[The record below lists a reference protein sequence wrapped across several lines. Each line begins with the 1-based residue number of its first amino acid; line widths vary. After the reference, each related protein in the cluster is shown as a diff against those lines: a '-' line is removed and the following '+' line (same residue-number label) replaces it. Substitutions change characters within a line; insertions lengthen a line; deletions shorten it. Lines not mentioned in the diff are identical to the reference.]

1 MINSAKQLLSIGK
14 AGHVL
19 ENTYSCGN
27 LRYALMRL
35 SSPGPPHN
43 RRNRMIRSHL
53 ESAQARSQSVLLP
66 HRHIR
71 RTAVYHTGCENH
83 RSCSI
88 TGALRDSSHIHRR
101 FHPDLLRIRTRRPR
115 ALHLPDLLFF
125 SSSRIGSMP
134 YALRHP

>member
-66 HRHIR
+66 RRHIQTGYSLSGSRQAGQR
-71 RTAVYHTGCENH
+71 RQC
-83 RSCSI
+83 
-88 TGALRDSSHIHRR
+88 
-101 FHPDLLRIRTRRPR
+101 LLRKFLQPPLYTG
-115 ALHLPDLLFF
+115 LLISEF
-125 SSSRIGSMP
+125 RKIQP
-134 YALRHP
+134 YAASPANVLIPQNIAVFFLQRTKTMIS